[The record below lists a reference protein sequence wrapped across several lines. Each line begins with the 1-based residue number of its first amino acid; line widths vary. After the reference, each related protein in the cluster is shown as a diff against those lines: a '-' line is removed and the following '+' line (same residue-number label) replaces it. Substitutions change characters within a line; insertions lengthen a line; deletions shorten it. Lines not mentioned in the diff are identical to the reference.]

1 MRFAI
6 IIALMTGV
14 TGCSHPISAPAQSV
28 TPPQVIEEIPD
39 TTVIKKKDS
48 TTDKRVISED
58 LELAGRALNR
68 AKIGANKLKCLKE
81 HCR

>member
-28 TPPQVIEEIPD
+28 TPSQVIEEVPD
-39 TTVIKKKDS
+39 TIVIKKKNS
-48 TTDKRVISED
+48 TTDRGVINED
-58 LELAGRALNR
+58 LELAGRALSR
-68 AKIGANKLKCLKE
+68 AKIGADKLKCLKE